1 MLKMGRLNKNN
12 EISEVLYRLN
22 VQSKID
28 VELLERA
35 FDLVLSYPRK
45 SIRDIQLGAILTGI
59 MARGP
64 KTEEIV
70 TLLNSVFKMDKFNL
84 KKRYKIKMP
93 KGELLVGA
101 IGSGKKGVKTMN
113 ISTPALLTA
122 ASAGAFT
129 AKVASCSTSSL
140 TGSADFL
147 REVGMNLNL
156 LIKDMEKI
164 ILKTRFG
171 VFTIESLLPKFDSV
185 YAKKFYAPHALS
197 FGLAALASPIKYD
210 NFLYGLAHPN
220 IDLSVNVLKKFG
232 INNVMVASTTDDR
245 IHYLDEM
252 GVYGITKIKGIQNG
266 KIGYTKKFNP
276 LVELKLPRYKSK
288 DICEGRNKK
297 ENIKLVVDVLRGK
310 GEKARED
317 IICINAGTIL
327 YLAEKA
333 KNLKEGYMISKEII
347 KQGLPFKKLLEVI
360 KESGGDENKIRKY
373 L

>member
-1 MLKMGRLNKNN
+1 MEGIDKNN
-12 EISEVLYRLN
+12 AVSEVLYRLN

-28 VELLERA
+28 LKLLEKA
-35 FDLVLSYPRK
+35 FDSVLSSSK
-45 SIRDIQLGAILTGI
+45 QSIRDIQLGAILTGI

-64 KTEEIV
+64 TTGEIV
-70 TLLNSVFKMDKFNL
+70 TLLKSVFKLDKFNP
-84 KKRYKIKMP
+84 KKRRKIKIP
-93 KGELLVGA
+93 KGEMLVGA

-129 AKVASCSTSSL
+129 TKVASSSTSSL

-147 REVGMNLNL
+147 REVGVNLNL
-156 LIKDMEKI
+156 SVKKMEKI
-164 ILKTRFG
+164 ITKTKFG
-171 VFTIESLLPKFDSV
+171 VFTIESLLPKFDSI

-220 IDLSVNVLKKFG
+220 IDLAVNVLKKFG
-232 INNVMVASTTDDR
+232 TENVMVASTTDDK
-245 IHYLDEM
+245 IHYIDEM
-252 GVYGITKIKGIQNG
+252 GVYGITKIKGIQEG
-266 KIGYTKKFNP
+266 KIGYTKTFNP
-276 LVELKLPRYKSK
+276 LIELKLPKYKLK
-288 DICEGRNKK
+288 DICEGKNKK
-297 ENIKLVVDVLRGK
+297 ENIKLVIDVLRGK

-327 YLAEKA
+327 YLAKKA
-333 KNLKEGYMISKEII
+333 KNLQEGYVISKKVI
-347 KQGLPFKKLLEVI
+347 KSGMPFNKLLEVI
-360 KESGGDENKIRKY
+360 RESGGDEKKIKEY

>member
-1 MLKMGRLNKNN
+1 M
-12 EISEVLYRLN
+12 
-22 VQSKID
+22 
-28 VELLERA
+28 
-35 FDLVLSYPRK
+35 
-45 SIRDIQLGAILTGI
+45 GAILTGI

-64 KTEEIV
+64 TTNEII
-70 TLLNSVFKMDKFNL
+70 TLLNSVFKLDKFNP
-84 KKRYKIKMP
+84 KKRHKIKMP
-93 KGELLVGA
+93 KGEILVGA

-147 REVGMNLNL
+147 REVGVNLNIS
-156 LIKDMEKI
+156 IKKMEKVI
-164 ILKTRFG
+164 IKTKFG
-171 VFTIESLLPKFDSV
+171 AFTIESLLPKFDSI

-220 IDLSVNVLKKFG
+220 IDLSMGVLKKFE
-232 INNVMVASTTDDR
+232 IENVMVVSTTHDG

-252 GVYGITKIKGIQNG
+252 GVYGITKIKGIRDG
-266 KIGYTKKFNP
+266 KIGHTRDFNP
-276 LVELKLPRYKSK
+276 ITELNLPKYQPK
-288 DICEGRNKK
+288 DICEGKNNK
-297 ENIKLVVDVLRGK
+297 ENIKLVIDTLRGK

-327 YLAEKA
+327 YLAKKA
-333 KNLKEGYMISKEII
+333 KDLKEGYIISKRVI
-347 KQGLPFKKLLEVI
+347 KEGLPFKKLLEVI
-360 KESGGDENKIRKY
+360 KESGGDERKIKRY

>member
-1 MLKMGRLNKNN
+1 MGEVKITKNN
-12 EISEVLYRLN
+12 AVSEVLYRIN
-22 VQSKID
+22 VQSKINLK
-28 VELLERA
+28 LLGEA
-35 FDLVLSYPRK
+35 FDSVLSNPKQYV
-45 SIRDIQLGAILTGI
+45 RDIQLGAILTGI

-64 KTEEIV
+64 TTDEIV
-70 TLLNSVFKMDKFNL
+70 TLLKSVFKLDKFNP
-84 KKRYKIKMP
+84 KKRYKIKIP
-93 KGELLVGA
+93 KGELLIGA

-129 AKVASCSTSSL
+129 AKVVSCSTSSL

-156 LIKDMEKI
+156 SIKEMEEVVS
-164 ILKTRFG
+164 KTKFG
-171 VFTIESLLPKFDSV
+171 AFTIESLLPKFNSI
-185 YAKKFYAPHALS
+185 YAKRFYAPHALS

-220 IDLSVNVLKKFG
+220 INLSINVLKKFE
-232 INNVMVASTTDDR
+232 IENVMVVSASNDG
-245 IHYLDEM
+245 IHYIDEM
-252 GVYGITKIKGIQNG
+252 GVYGMTKIKGIHNG

-276 LVELKLPRYKSK
+276 LVKLNLPKYQSR
-288 DICEGRNKK
+288 DICEGKNKR
-297 ENIKLVVDVLRGK
+297 ENIKLVIDVLRGK

-327 YLAEKA
+327 YLARKA
-333 KNLKEGYMISKEII
+333 KNLKEGYMISKKVIQEGI
-347 KQGLPFKKLLEVI
+347 PFKKLLEVI
-360 KESGGDENKIRKY
+360 KESGGDEKKIKRY